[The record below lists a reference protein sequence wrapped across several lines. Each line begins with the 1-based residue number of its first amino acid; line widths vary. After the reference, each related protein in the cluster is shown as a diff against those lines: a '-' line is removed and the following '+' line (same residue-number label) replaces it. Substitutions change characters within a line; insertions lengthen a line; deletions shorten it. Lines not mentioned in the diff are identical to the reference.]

1 MSAED
6 ERDVVQQS
14 VGDAKNARRF
24 AVFPRIFSAFFT
36 VTRCYGDRK
45 FTRRISKF
53 SVFMASLVVG
63 LVLTGT
69 TRHLVD

>member
-45 FTRRISKF
+45 
-53 SVFMASLVVG
+53 VYMQDLQV
-63 LVLTGT
+63 
-69 TRHLVD
+69 